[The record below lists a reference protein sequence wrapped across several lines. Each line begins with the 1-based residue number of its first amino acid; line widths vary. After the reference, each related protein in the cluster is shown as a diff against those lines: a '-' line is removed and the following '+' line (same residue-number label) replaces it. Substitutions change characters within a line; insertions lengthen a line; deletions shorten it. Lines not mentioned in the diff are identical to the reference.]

1 MYPVSRSE
9 AKGEIVEMQTLLL
22 FKSKLLCYRAN
33 WVLVYIIYLT
43 YYVTNTSHAALDLH
57 VRKIHDN
64 GFIIS

>member
-33 WVLVYIIYLT
+33 WVVVYITAKSPSASL
-43 YYVTNTSHAALDLH
+43 
-57 VRKIHDN
+57 
-64 GFIIS
+64 